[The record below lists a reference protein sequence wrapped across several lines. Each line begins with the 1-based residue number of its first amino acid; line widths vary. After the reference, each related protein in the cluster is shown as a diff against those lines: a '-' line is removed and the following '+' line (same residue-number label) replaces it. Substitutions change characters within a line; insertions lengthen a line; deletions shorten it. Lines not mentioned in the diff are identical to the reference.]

1 MKLYALPFI
10 ALALAGCQSAQ
21 VNAERERNTLVTM
34 SYTGALL
41 KYSCGYRPQA
51 CHPDRGYSKDSG
63 YRVQRSSPRV
73 QARPVS
79 DPQVQRQ
86 GGVMEAYRMG
96 PYVDPTD
103 PRVLHGAHTVTR
115 VLREPAWRLREPQ
128 VAPPALQRPDPEPS
142 KELGEV
148 KALKA
153 RLAALEE
160 AQKVNAE
167 AQNQN
172 QQVIKQAFKTL
183 QAQLPPAANA
193 PAAPAL
199 ARPYAPVPNE

>member
-1 MKLYALPFI
+1 MRLYALPFI

-21 VNAERERNTLVTM
+21 VNAERERNTLTTM

-41 KYSCGYRPQA
+41 KYSCGYRPVPY
-51 CHPDRGYSKDSG
+51 HRPDRGYSKDSG
-63 YRVQRSSPRV
+63 YRTQAASPKGKVRL
-73 QARPVS
+73 VS
-79 DPQVQRQ
+79 DPQIQRQ

-96 PYVDPTD
+96 PYADPAD
-103 PRVLHGAHTVTR
+103 PRVVHGAHTVTR

-128 VAPPALQRPDPEPS
+128 VAPPALQPPTPEPS

-148 KALKA
+148 KALKE

-183 QAQLPPAANA
+183 QAQLPAGQNNA
-193 PAAPAL
+193 PAPT
-199 ARPYAPVPNE
+199 RPYAPVPNE